1 MNATEIVVVD
11 PAAEDDVAQT
21 ALAPRAK
28 TLQGAHV
35 GMIDNAKHMAE
46 ELLNEVQSLLKTRY
60 GVAEFSYY
68 RKRNASVP
76 TPPDVL
82 SGLVSKC
89 DALVHGVAD

>member
-1 MNATEIVVVD
+1 MQSNEVVVVD
-11 PAAEDDVAQT
+11 PTAEDTVQRSP
-21 ALAPRAK
+21 LAPRLN
-28 TLQGAHV
+28 TLEGMHV

-46 ELLNEVQSLLKTRY
+46 ELLIEMQALLRSRY
-60 GVAEFSYY
+60 GVKEFSYY

-82 SGLVSKC
+82 AGLVSKC